1 MHFVLVLHRVSVA
14 QRFDLGCG
22 LDAAIGDNPFQH
34 IDALLQL
41 ADLLAPVDLAR
52 SDGLAEAV
60 LSEAPETDGAYERL
74 IQNARQRRDQSA
86 FRRLAKRYIQAAA
99 QYGFSVNPHLLD
111 EGGGAG
117 RAAR

>member
-1 MHFVLVLHRVSVA
+1 FEPHRVDPVPLLA
-14 QRFDLGCG
+14 
-22 LDAAIGDNPFQH
+22 DAAWDW
-34 IDALLQL
+34 IDPVRLEYRSRYVSAALQL